1 MAIDNMRS
9 QETDSE
15 EISKAIRTEG
25 ERAIHGADMS
35 VAYDGDPLDLQ
46 KYVRASREML
56 GRKIV
61 LGDDLLKMRVTFLQQ
76 DNKLKRH
83 LPANHRCCV
92 TVVPC
97 SIYGLPFSEDEVE
110 EGIHQANLIVEKHTE
125 KTISGFTLF
134 RSDIYR
140 MQPLE
145 VQKKCAFE
153 IAQYETPDPGNPE
166 KVSDYDRKRIIDL
179 YTAAFMEAQKMFN
192 G

>member
-15 EISKAIRTEG
+15 EISNAIRTEG

-35 VAYDGDPLDLQ
+35 VAYDGAPLDLQ
-46 KYVRASREML
+46 KYIRASREML
-56 GRKIV
+56 GRKII
-61 LGDDLLKMRVTFLQQ
+61 LSDDLLKMRVAFLQQ

-92 TVVPC
+92 TEIPC

-110 EGIHQANLIVEKHTE
+110 EGIHQANLIVERHTE
-125 KTISGFTLF
+125 KTISGFTLS

-153 IAQYETPDPGNPE
+153 IGQYETPDPGNPE